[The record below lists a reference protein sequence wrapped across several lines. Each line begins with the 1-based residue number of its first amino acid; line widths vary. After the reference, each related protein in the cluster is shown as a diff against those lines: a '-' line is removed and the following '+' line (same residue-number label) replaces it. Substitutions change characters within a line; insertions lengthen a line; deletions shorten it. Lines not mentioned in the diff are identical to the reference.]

1 MGQGRARNSREIARG
16 ACSYMGMLRAMD
28 IFLTLALVHIVAL
41 VTPGPDFFFV
51 SQLAASRSRREALAG
66 VVGITMGVAVW
77 AALALLGLQI
87 LLHRLAWLERAIA
100 ILGGAYLCWMGIQML
115 RAAWKATPDAAAP
128 VVDVA
133 GFNPWRALIRGL
145 ATNLANPKAAIYF
158 ASIFSAFV
166 GEGMSS
172 GARWGLWVMV
182 TIETLLWFTAVAGIF
197 ALPAMR
203 RAYVRASRWI
213 DGGAGAVFTL
223 FGLHLVF
230 GRRAL

>member
-1 MGQGRARNSREIARG
+1 MN
-16 ACSYMGMLRAMD
+16 L
-28 IFLTLALVHIVAL
+28 FLTIALVQIVAL

-66 VVGITMGVAVW
+66 VIGIALGVAVW

-87 LLHRLAWLERAIA
+87 LLHRLAWLERGIAIA
-100 ILGGAYLCWMGIQML
+100 GGAYLCWMGFQML
-115 RAAWKATPDAAAP
+115 RASWKAKAGAAAP
-128 VVDVA
+128 VVDVR
-133 GFNPWRALIRGL
+133 GSSPGRALMRGL

-166 GEGMSS
+166 GDGM
-172 GARWGLWVMV
+172 GAAARWGLWAMV
-182 TIETLLWFTAVAGIF
+182 TVETFLWFAIVAGIF

-203 RAYVRASRWI
+203 RGYVRASRWI
-213 DGGAGAVFTL
+213 DGGAGAIFVL

-230 GRRAL
+230 GRRAA